1 MSAAHA
7 TNHRWKGRGISHRK
21 FLRLRS
27 SEWCPCAAA
36 PLTIVTT
43 PNIPP
48 VVAPQRKANHHTMG
62 LEAFIAAFPPNEVKY
77 VKKKSVLPNKP
88 ALTHLHNDGLGRV
101 VQEQEWINRS
111 SMRRGHSCLSGF
123 VLVAPKKKGSDA
135 YFSWR
140 PH

>member
-1 MSAAHA
+1 MPQITVGRAEASATA
-7 TNHRWKGRGISHRK
+7 N
-21 FLRLRS
+21 F
-27 SEWCPCAAA
+27 CASALQSGA
-36 PLTIVTT
+36 RALLTIVTT

-77 VKKKSVLPNKP
+77 VKKKSVRPNKP

-111 SMRRGHSCLSGF
+111 SMRRGHSCLPGF